1 MSSSKPEK
9 NGVAKLHSTRNQPP
23 KEYNVSKLQN
33 LAEGKIPQAKADA
46 ANSQASYDRQRSGEN
61 SKTVASDKS
70 QPVQPQ
76 SKPQYNSQDGQP
88 GPEGSSGAAPVEPND
103 NKTDTDTDNDTDMG
117 DRYSEPPSPVDV
129 NDQLEDE
136 VLVDL
141 KKLSSGRDQDGE
153 PDAWSRLGRSLVL
166 LVRYGPYKAAKYR
179 VQTANGYNTAG
190 LQKVSKLKSRI
201 SHVTYESQDGEEHKR
216 YTRNNIVGIV
226 GVAIHERKDTTKDY
240 KSAPTTYVKI
250 KWQGIDEADQKLL
263 TRGCCWI
270 TNADLVRLTD
280 RTTAEQ
286 KISDAW
292 DKQEQRYNLWQG
304 QMGRDS
310 PDRSPTPCPLDTFR
324 EEKKVKREL
333 TAAREPLQSIEH
345 GPSARKTSL
354 EPGPSERML
363 GKRPAVDIGEPF
375 VSAKMKQEP
384 DSENELFVS
393 NKNSGSKSEA
403 VSRNAAESEH
413 PNSNDQV
420 VTFSVKTYF
429 EDKAKARGWD
439 WDKMSATERD
449 RKEDELLATYRFYKS
464 QMTLLGG
471 VEVAA

>member
-1 MSSSKPEK
+1 MSSSQPEK
-9 NGVAKLHSTRNQPP
+9 NGVAKLHSTRNQPQ
-23 KEYNVSKLQN
+23 KEYNVSKLQS

-46 ANSQASYDRQRSGEN
+46 ANSQASYDRQGSGEI
-61 SKTVASDKS
+61 SKAVTSDKS
-70 QPVQPQ
+70 QPIQPQ
-76 SKPQYNSQDGQP
+76 SKPQYNSQDGHP
-88 GPEGSSGAAPVEPND
+88 GPEGSSGAAPAEPNVT
-103 NKTDTDTDNDTDMG
+103 KTDMDTDTDMEEPD
-117 DRYSEPPSPVDV
+117 SEPPSPVDV

-141 KKLSSGRDQDGE
+141 KKLSIGRDQDGE

-201 SHVTYESQDGEEHKR
+201 SHVIYETQDGEEHKR

-250 KWQGIDEADQKLL
+250 KWQGIDEADQELL

-292 DKQEQRYNLWQG
+292 DKQEQRYNLWQS
-304 QMGRDS
+304 QTGRGS

-324 EEKKVKREL
+324 EERKVKREL

-363 GKRPAVDIGEPF
+363 GKRPAVNIGEP
-375 VSAKMKQEP
+375 SASAPMKQES
-384 DSENELFVS
+384 DSEDELFVS
-393 NKNSGSKSEA
+393 NKDSGGKSEA
-403 VSRNAAESEH
+403 ASRNAAESEQS
-413 PNSNDQV
+413 NSNDQV

-429 EDKAKARGWD
+429 EDKAKARGWN
-439 WDKMSATERD
+439 WDKMSAVERD
-449 RKEDELLATYRFYKS
+449 RKEDELLATYRFYKN